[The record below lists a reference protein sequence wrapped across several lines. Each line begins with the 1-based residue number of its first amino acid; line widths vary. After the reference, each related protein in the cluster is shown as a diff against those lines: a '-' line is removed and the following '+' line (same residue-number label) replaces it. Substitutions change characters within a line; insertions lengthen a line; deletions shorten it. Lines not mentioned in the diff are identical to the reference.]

1 MKSVA
6 FGLSRSEKAGS
17 FGHQRRESGD
27 VFVVLD
33 AGQDA
38 RHVVILGLSRM
49 WMSSLERFNLK
60 ELLASTLLREI
71 V

>member
-6 FGLSRSEKAGS
+6 FGLSRSEKVGS
-17 FGHQRRESGD
+17 FGRLRRESGG

-49 WMSSLERFNLK
+49 WSSLERFNLK

-71 V
+71 L